1 MRPATTCARSPHA
14 GPMSVAFGL
23 SYAAVGKSL
32 HTHAAH
38 AQGHGPTDSS
48 AQRSRLCSVPP
59 ATTAIV
65 QRAPCRYT
73 GNWVF
78 SSQLSF
84 SGGCCVDRLK
94 PPRKVRKDFQSA
106 RGEIALLCELCES
119 LFFLARRSATEDA
132 GLDFAVF
139 DELALVAAFDAGGV
153 GFVGIQM
160 H

>member
-78 SSQLSF
+78 SSQLSL
-84 SGGCCVDRLK
+84 DRKSTRLNSSHVK
-94 PPRKVRKDFQSA
+94 ISY
-106 RGEIALLCELCES
+106 
-119 LFFLARRSATEDA
+119 
-132 GLDFAVF
+132 AVF
-139 DELALVAAFDAGGV
+139 CLKKKKKKT
-153 GFVGIQM
+153 Q
-160 H
+160 